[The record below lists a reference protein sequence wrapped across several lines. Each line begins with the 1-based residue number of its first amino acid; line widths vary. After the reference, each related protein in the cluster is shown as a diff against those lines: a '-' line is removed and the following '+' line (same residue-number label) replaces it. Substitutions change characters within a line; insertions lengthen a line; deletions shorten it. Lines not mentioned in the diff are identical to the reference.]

1 MPELFGIGTQQ
12 NMKFILDSVNSQGLP
27 SYEDV
32 TGMGGEDEGKR
43 ASSGSNT
50 SKFQLSN
57 EKQAYFSSLKI
68 LSNFDIFLNKSS
80 GIK

>member
-1 MPELFGIGTQQ
+1 MPELFGTQQ

-43 ASSGSNT
+43 ASVGSNT
-50 SKFQLSN
+50 SKFQLTSVFCLIFKTVGTSVLYEFRN
-57 EKQAYFSSLKI
+57 LICQI
-68 LSNFDIFLNKSS
+68 LATL
-80 GIK
+80 

>member
-1 MPELFGIGTQQ
+1 VPELFGTQQ

-43 ASSGSNT
+43 ASTGSNT
-50 SKFQLSN
+50 SKFQLFSLFHLKYKTM
-57 EKQAYFSSLKI
+57 EFLAYQKLMAM
-68 LSNFDIFLNKSS
+68 NR
-80 GIK
+80 